1 MAMMHLSSHTPAR
14 AVLALALLLL
24 SFTLLCAAPAIA
36 VASGAVS
43 EASAARLTY
52 VTGTARSPSP
62 LVWVAAASGLEPK
75 LLGPGGDPL
84 LAPDGQLVAAALFGA
99 TANSEAGPSLA
110 IYSTSGAPV
119 TEYLSLATATATP
132 LAWSADSRY
141 LAVSLQSTAVNN
153 IAQRSGLA
161 VIDTQTGTATTIA
174 HGQIYGA
181 SFAPAGFAPGASTP
195 GGGDHLVFA
204 RAPSLAPRAPTNLY
218 TSQPDG
224 SAMKLLTHDGR
235 SLNPVWGP
243 RYIAYDRERM
253 RHESPEYQIWL
264 ASPSGVRAR
273 KVTHVS
279 VGPLVAGLVPLAFS
293 ASGSRLLAEFEGEDT
308 SAAYTVNVAS
318 GHAREVSVHGRAV
331 QGAGISRDGR
341 TVLVDENAFEQP
353 PSAGRVA
360 TIPFTGGRSR
370 VLIAHG
376 SQGSWNG

>member
-1 MAMMHLSSHTPAR
+1 MR

-24 SFTLLCAAPAIA
+24 SFALLCAGPAIA
-36 VASGAVS
+36 VAPAAVS
-43 EASAARLTY
+43 EAPAARLTY

-62 LVWVAAASGLEPK
+62 LVWIAAASGLEPK

-119 TEYLSLATATATP
+119 TEYLSLATATAMP

-141 LAVSLQSTAVNN
+141 LAVSLQSTAVND
-153 IAQRSGLA
+153 IAQRSSLA
-161 VIDTQTGTATTIA
+161 VIDTQTGTASTIA

-181 SFAPAGFAPGASTP
+181 SFAPASFAPA
-195 GGGDHLVFA
+195 GGGALASSDQLVFA
-204 RAPSLAPRAPTNLY
+204 RAPSLAPSAPTNLY

-224 SAMKLLTHDGR
+224 SAMKLFTHDGR

-264 ASPSGVRAR
+264 ASPSGGRAR
-273 KVTHVS
+273 KITHVS

-293 ASGSRLLAEFEGEDT
+293 ANASRLLAEFEGEDT
-308 SAAYTVNVAS
+308 SAAYTVNVVS
-318 GHAREVSVHGRAV
+318 GRAREVSVHGRAV